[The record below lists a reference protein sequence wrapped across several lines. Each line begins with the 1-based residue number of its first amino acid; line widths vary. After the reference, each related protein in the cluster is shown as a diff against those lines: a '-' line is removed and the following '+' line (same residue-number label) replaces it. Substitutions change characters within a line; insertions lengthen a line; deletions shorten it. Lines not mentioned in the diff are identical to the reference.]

1 MHFLYCILISQ
12 FISCQI
18 IIVLAN
24 GELKFNRRMNNFFC
38 WWKSGCLRRSKTIMN
53 CCKYSHAWINRS
65 VKHHLS
71 NLSRQASLWNDFY
84 QEMIAFGVLN
94 VELCSLGSVIVT
106 PLVLQSCASA
116 LIFIA
121 FQIAEAL
128 AILNI
133 LSFSCY
139 LERPFKCLLLFFW

>member
-1 MHFLYCILISQ
+1 MHFKYCILISQ

-24 GELKFNRRMNNFFC
+24 GELKFFC
-38 WWKSGCLRRSKTIMN
+38 ENLAAWGGLKTIMN
-53 CCKYSHAWINRS
+53 CCKYSRAWINQS

-71 NLSRQASLWNDFY
+71 NLSRQASLWNDVY

-94 VELCSLGSVIVT
+94 VELCSLGAVIVT

-121 FQIAEAL
+121 FQI
-128 AILNI
+128 
-133 LSFSCY
+133 SRSVGHFKH
-139 LERPFKCLLLFFW
+139 LELLLLSRKTI